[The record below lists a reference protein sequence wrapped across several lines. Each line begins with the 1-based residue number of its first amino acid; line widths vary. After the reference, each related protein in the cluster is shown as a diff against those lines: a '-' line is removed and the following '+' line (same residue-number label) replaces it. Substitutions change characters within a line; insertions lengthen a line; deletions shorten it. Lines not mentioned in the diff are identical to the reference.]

1 MSQRR
6 QAAAAGLSWLPV
18 APPAVYGA
26 FVGLVLA
33 LVVIAGFFPVTVSS
47 TQPNPALRSSQIS
60 LPGMAGATNWEK
72 PAASAASAPAPIEP
86 PLVNPSLTSSADG
99 ARSSTAASGS
109 EPGAVS
115 EVGLATAAL
124 RAAVAAPAESELP
137 EREVQPRP
145 LFFRYVVQDGDTV
158 SGIASRFGIAASYI
172 LWNNIDII
180 PDADF
185 LSVGEEIQVPSV
197 GGILHGVRYGE
208 TLLEIAERYDANIVD
223 IIEVNRLDGDGS
235 IYADSTILVPGGRI
249 LPRPAA
255 AVRPAPTPTPAP
267 ARAVAP
273 AAPATSQFNFIWP
286 TKDSITSYFG
296 PSHPLGIDIRAPVG
310 TPIKAAAD
318 GTVIFVGGTRCCS
331 YGLYVEVQH
340 DGGFTT
346 LYAHLASFAV
356 ASGDEVTAG
365 TVLGFAGLTGRTT
378 GPHLHFEIELD
389 GVRRNPMIY
398 LP

>member
-6 QAAAAGLSWLPV
+6 QIAAAGLAWLPL
-18 APPAVYGA
+18 APPAVYA
-26 FVGLVLA
+26 SFVGLVLV
-33 LVVIAGFFPVTVSS
+33 LVLIAGFFPVTVTS
-47 TQPNPALRSSQIS
+47 TQPNPALRTSQIS
-60 LPGMAGATNWEK
+60 LPGMAGATSWEQ
-72 PAASAASAPAPIEP
+72 PAAPALSAPERIEP
-86 PLVNPSLTSSADG
+86 PLVNALLTYPGADTPSSRA
-99 ARSSTAASGS
+99 AASGDQSAS
-109 EPGAVS
+109 EID
-115 EVGLATAAL
+115 LARAAL
-124 RAAVAAPAESELP
+124 RVAVAAPAENELQ
-137 EREVQPRP
+137 ERETQPRP
-145 LFFRYVVQDGDTV
+145 LFFRYEVQEGDTV
-158 SGIASRFGIAASYI
+158 FGIAERFGIATNYI

-185 LSVGEEIQVPSV
+185 LNVGDEIQVPSV

-208 TLLEIAERYDANIVD
+208 TLLEIAERYDASIVD
-223 IIEVNRLDGDGS
+223 IIEVNRLDREGS
-235 IYADSTILVPGGRI
+235 IYADTTILVPGGRI
-249 LPRPAA
+249 VARPAA
-255 AVRPAPTPTPAP
+255 VVRPAPAATPAP
-267 ARAVAP
+267 SSAVA
-273 AAPATSQFNFIWP
+273 AAPQTSSAFNFVWP
-286 TKDSITSYFG
+286 TRDIITSYFG

-356 ASGDEVTAG
+356 ASGDEITAG

-378 GPHLHFEIELD
+378 GPHLHFEIELN